1 MPLYNEMLFN
11 IISTVINIVL
21 ITIVASLAFYLL
33 KKRATS
39 IKQIKKIKSRVIY
52 LSIIIFFLVVI
63 KIWLGGITNLF
74 TMLSLVAAG
83 LIIVNKETVMN
94 FVGWIIINWRSLFS
108 EGDYIEVQ
116 NYHGYVSEIKVF
128 YFRMY
133 ETIEHGD
140 KRTTGKLLKLPNS
153 IVITSIIKT
162 FSSDENIAL
171 HKVPW
176 LISIEKNPLQVA
188 QKLEQLIKRIIAD
201 KYFFSSDFSKSS
213 VINKNKLKNYGINDF
228 SPYIEIKTFNDKE
241 NIINIEA
248 NFYCYVE
255 HRKEIEQVY
264 TRELINLINSE
275 SFS

>member
-1 MPLYNEMLFN
+1 FN
-11 IISTVINIVL
+11 IISTFINIIL

-39 IKQIKKIKSRVIY
+39 TKQIKKIKLRVIY

-108 EGDYIEVQ
+108 EGDFEVQ

-140 KRTTGKLLKLPNS
+140 KRTTGKLLNS
-153 IVITSIIKT
+153 
-162 FSSDENIAL
+162 NY
-171 HKVPW
+171 
-176 LISIEKNPLQVA
+176 
-188 QKLEQLIKRIIAD
+188 
-201 KYFFSSDFSKSS
+201 KY
-213 VINKNKLKNYGINDF
+213 Y
-228 SPYIEIKTFNDKE
+228 
-241 NIINIEA
+241 
-248 NFYCYVE
+248 
-255 HRKEIEQVY
+255 
-264 TRELINLINSE
+264 
-275 SFS
+275 